1 MGTMNEYKQNWMEH
15 ASAIFPKTIKLQ
27 SNQVVMTWDNP
38 LVNPKGVF
46 RPVAKTVKSIQMGL
60 AIASSDGP
68 LPIMDVVG
76 FGVMTYGATTAWIEY
91 FS

>member
-1 MGTMNEYKQNWMEH
+1 MNEYKQKWLEH
-15 ASAIFPKTIKLQ
+15 ANAIVPKTIQIKN
-27 SNQVVMTWDNP
+27 NQVHMTWDNP

-46 RPVAKTVKSIQMGL
+46 RPVAKTVKSIQMGISL
-60 AIASSDGP
+60 SATDGP

-76 FGVMTYGATTAWIEY
+76 FGVMTYGATAAWFEY